1 MKSVFLDE
9 STVNLNG
16 DISNS
21 GLIALGEI
29 TTYPSTLTEEET
41 IERCQGATHIIVNKV
56 LITEKVV
63 KSLADLQH
71 VAVIATG
78 TNNVDLNAMSAAG
91 MGVSNVP
98 GYAKD
103 CVPQHV
109 FALILNL
116 ATKANKYHADIM
128 SGEWQKSKSFTLL
141 TYPTFELSGKTIGVI
156 GFGAIGKG
164 VAKIAEGFGMK
175 VMMNNKSGRS
185 EGGYHSSPLE
195 KIYDCAD
202 VISLNCPLT
211 VENKYMINAEVLQ
224 RMKSSAILINT
235 ARGPLVN
242 QYELAN
248 ALNSGEI
255 AGAGIDVL
263 DQEPPT
269 DNPLLG
275 EVKNLILTP
284 HSAWSTVEARQ
295 RLIDEVT
302 ENIKASLKNESRN
315 IVN

>member
-1 MKSVFLDE
+1 MKIVFLDE

-56 LITEKVV
+56 LVTEKVV
-63 KSLADLQH
+63 NSLPDLQH

-91 MGVSNVP
+91 VGVSNVP

-175 VMMNNKSGRS
+175 VMVSRKSGRS
-185 EGGYHSSPLE
+185 EGGYHNSPLE
-195 KIYDCAD
+195 EIYDHAD

-211 VENKYMINAEVLQ
+211 VENKYMINAEVLK

-242 QYELAN
+242 QYDLAN

-263 DQEPPT
+263 DREPPT